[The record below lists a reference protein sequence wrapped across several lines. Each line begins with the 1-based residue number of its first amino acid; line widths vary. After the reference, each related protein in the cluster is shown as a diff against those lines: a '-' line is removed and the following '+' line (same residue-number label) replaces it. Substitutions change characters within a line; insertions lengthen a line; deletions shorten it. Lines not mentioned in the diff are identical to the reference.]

1 MKKTYPLKSL
11 SIYILFIIL
20 LLFIV
25 PVTAQDQY
33 FTDETDSRIPQIP
46 AICNCV
52 DAADIDNDGDWDVF
66 GNAWEAIPP
75 YNPYFLY
82 INDGTGFF
90 EQANQGQLPDTMFGS
105 AGVGFGDVDNDG
117 DYDIYIVS
125 ENYQDLLY
133 INDGD
138 GYFSDETNERFP
150 DLSCYNG
157 DFVFGDFSNDSY
169 LDIIVVEAYITG
181 INHYLVNDGGGYFED
196 MTDIYMP
203 VDTIRDMYGETG
215 DLDND
220 LDLDL
225 LIAWWTGSP
234 PAHIRGLLN
243 QDGYFV
249 EFEQGFL
256 EDRDT
261 RWLDYAD
268 LDGDGDLDVVISAV
282 VSIGILINYDS
293 LFIDES
299 STRLPEIPGT
309 GFNMPGFGDFDNDG
323 DFDIYLT
330 RATQRADYYLLN
342 DGNGYFELADER
354 IPDTRASSRWAEPID
369 ADGDGDLDIFI
380 GCTGDGQQ
388 RLLINHSTPDTISPV
403 IIAEDLPLGDVDSL
417 AEYQVKIS
425 AYDNIS
431 VEKGALTLSIFYSI
445 NGGDFVTDTLV
456 HCGGT
461 IFNCF
466 IPGQESGTV
475 IDYYIKVEDKMGNY
489 ITSPVNAPDSLHHFE
504 VYPPSQIHEN
514 DNSKNFFTFE
524 IYPNPS
530 NSEFSVSYFADENLK
545 LNIYDLSGR
554 KLHSESLPF
563 NASNTRQRWYWQGW
577 SELASGIYFIELS
590 KANRREV
597 KKAVLIR

>member
-1 MKKTYPLKSL
+1 MLTPYFQRSL
-11 SIYILFIIL
+11 SIFV
-20 LLFIV
+20 LLFILSIFAI
-25 PVTAQDQY
+25 PVKAQDQY

-46 AICNCV
+46 AICGCV
-52 DAADIDNDGDWDVF
+52 DAADIDNDGDLDVIGDASYSF
-66 GNAWEAIPP
+66 PP
-75 YNPYFLY
+75 HNPYYLF
-82 INDGTGFF
+82 INDGAGFF
-90 EQANQGQLPDTMFGS
+90 EDATDERLPDAAFGS
-105 AGVGFGDVDNDG
+105 VNVGFGDVDNDK
-117 DYDIYIVS
+117 DYDLYVVS
-125 ENYQDLLY
+125 EDYQDLLY

-138 GYFSDETNERFP
+138 GYFSNETNERLP
-150 DLSCYNG
+150 PLSSMNE
-157 DFVFGDFSNDSY
+157 DFVFGDFSGDSY
-169 LDIIVVEAYITG
+169 LDIIVVEVYATG
-181 INHYLVNDGGGYFED
+181 INHYLVNNGYGYFED

-203 VDTIRDMYGETG
+203 VDTTNDGYGETA

-234 PAHIRGLLN
+234 PMHIRGLLN

-256 EDRDT
+256 DDRFT

-268 LDGDGDLDVVISAV
+268 LDGDRDLDVIISGI

-299 STRLPEIPGT
+299 STRLPDIPGS

-323 DFDIYLT
+323 DFDIYVT
-330 RATQRADYYLLN
+330 RATHRVDYYLLN
-342 DGNGYFELADER
+342 DGTGYFELANER
-354 IPDTRASSRWAEPID
+354 IPDTRASSRWAEPLD

-388 RLLINHSTPDTISPV
+388 RILINHSTPDTIPPV

-431 VEKGALTLSIFYSI
+431 VEKGALDVNIFYSI
-445 NGGDFVTDTLV
+445 NGGDFITDTLV

-461 IFNCF
+461 IFSCF
-466 IPGQESGTV
+466 IPGQPPGTQV
-475 IDYYIKVEDKMGNY
+475 DYYIDIKDKMNNF
-489 ITSPVNAPDSLHHFE
+489 ITTPPDSLYSFTIF
-504 VYPPSQIHEN
+504 PPSNIN
-514 DNSKNFFTFE
+514 DEYASSDETCLH
-524 IYPNPS
+524 ISPNPS
-530 NSEFSVSYFADENLK
+530 NSGFAVSYFVEHEKRLAIAVYDLNGRKVHSENLNK
-545 LNIYDLSGR
+545 QSLSGWQ
-554 KLHSESLPF
+554 K
-563 NASNTRQRWYWQGW
+563 WYWDGW
-577 SELASGIYFIELS
+577 ANLASGIYFIELN

-597 KKAVLIR
+597 RKAVLIR